1 METGCVESGESV
13 FSVSQARSSL
23 AQFMGFAVA
32 GGVATAVNYTLFLSL
47 YSAGLFY
54 LLASALGYLSGI
66 VISFLINLR
75 MVFRPGERSRG
86 LFARY
91 AIAYLLALFAQ
102 LGLLELLV
110 SAGLIPEVANA
121 VAIVVVLVG
130 NFFVIRRWVFNT
142 TPT

>member
-1 METGCVESGESV
+1 METGRVESGESV

-32 GGVATAVNYTLFLSL
+32 GGVATVVNYTLFLLL
-47 YSAGLFY
+47 YSAGISY
-54 LLASALGYLSGI
+54 LLASAVGYVSGI
-66 VISFLINLR
+66 AISFFINLR
-75 MVFRPGERSRG
+75 LVFRPEERSRG
-86 LFARY
+86 IFARY
-91 AIAYLLALFAQ
+91 AVAYLLALFVQ

-110 SAGLIPEVANA
+110 RVGLIPELANA